1 MPISL
6 TDPFS
11 AVVPQSGEP
20 FAICDFV
27 VGTVTSTVF
36 GHLTGKTWLWEFVE
50 PDHALEGLERGIGA
64 ADERFFAIDY
74 LCCQCDPENEASEKL
89 DQWCSNPVGVR
100 KIKNGIHQT
109 SIDT

>member
-64 ADERFFAIDY
+64 ADERLSAIICRY
-74 LCCQCDPENEASEKL
+74 WYYVPENER
-89 DQWCSNPVGVR
+89 VR
-100 KIKNGIHQT
+100 WLTNYAPIHPG
-109 SIDT
+109 